1 MMLSIPRL
9 SAALAIAAVCALALA
24 ASASASWTVAPGTV
38 LPNPGLTSG
47 ISCPTT
53 AGCLLVGQQ
62 AGSTST
68 GLAADWTASTS
79 TFTQIATASTT
90 AAPVRVSCPSTTWCM
105 DVGYDDSGTV
115 TVPHAESFSTVV
127 TDTSMVAPP
136 SSVYAKAIGVS
147 CVSSSDCW
155 AVGFGRTATQDSGFI
170 EHWNGTA
177 WSNVSFTP
185 PSGTLA
191 SSLSDVSCPSSTY
204 CVAVGWYERNG
215 QPRQTLAEVWNG
227 TAWTA
232 QTTANPVNFS
242 GSQLLGVSCDSSTRC
257 MAVGDYQDNSFVRHS
272 LAESSNGST
281 WTLRSVADPS
291 GQTDPRLN
299 EVACSTSPAYACE
312 GVGDAVTATG
322 HGAPIAAG
330 WNGTAWSLQSV
341 AVPSS
346 TTDNMLYGVS
356 CSNNSTCVAVGA
368 SLYSTLSGIRPWVE
382 LGP

>member
-1 MMLSIPRL
+1 MLNTPRL
-9 SAALAIAAVCALALA
+9 RAALLTTAASLALA
-24 ASASASWTVAPGTV
+24 APASASWTVAPGTV
-38 LPNPGLTSG
+38 LPNPGQTSG
-47 ISCPTT
+47 VSCPTT
-53 AGCLLVGQQ
+53 AGCLLVGAQSG
-62 AGSTST
+62 ASST

-90 AAPVRVSCPSTTWCM
+90 ATHIRVSCPSTTWCM

-115 TVPHAESFSTVV
+115 TVPHAESYATVV

-136 SSVYAKAIGVS
+136 SSVYAQGLGIS

-155 AVGFGRTATQDSGFI
+155 AVGFSRTSTQDRGFI

-185 PSGTLA
+185 PTGTLA
-191 SSLSDVSCPSSTY
+191 SSLSDVSCSSSTA

-232 QTTANPVNFS
+232 QTTANPANFS
-242 GSQLLGVSCDSSTRC
+242 GSQLLSVSCDSSTRC
-257 MAVGDYQDNSFVRHS
+257 MAVGDYSDNSFVRHA

-291 GQTDPRLN
+291 GQSDPRLN
-299 EVACSTSPAYACE
+299 AVSCVTSPSYSCNA
-312 GVGDAVTATG
+312 VGDATTATG
-322 HGAPIAAG
+322 HLAPLAAA

-341 AVPSS
+341 AVPAS
-346 TTDNMLYGVS
+346 TTDNALYGVS
-356 CSNNSTCVAVGA
+356 CSNGSTCVAVGI